1 MLTKKDFIE
10 LANDQSD
17 MRGGVL
23 IDIWGDAHHTWT
35 KIGFIDMDSIKPV
48 HATYCSANGLKA
60 WRRNVNR
67 MIQFCHGQN
76 PNFDEGQFMSYIIDK
91 KYSCDLLQGMKDAVL
106 YVNDSN
112 KLALDIPSLVKVLKE
127 YCIKNK
133 IGKVP
138 GFGV

>member
-1 MLTKKDFIE
+1 
-10 LANDQSD
+10 
-17 MRGGVL
+17 
-23 IDIWGDAHHTWT
+23 
-35 KIGFIDMDSIKPV
+35 
-48 HATYCSANGLKA
+48 
-60 WRRNVNR
+60 